1 MQRSLGWIVAL
12 CTCASVAH
20 AQGTTQE
27 GSLVAVDAEDL
38 ILDLGSTRGAREGD
52 IVDLWRPL
60 RVKHPVTGKLIVDRF
75 RIGQLRLVQVR
86 PTIAL
91 ARPEGALAR
100 PAAASDVV
108 IFIPKNV
115 PTLVA
120 QPVPGPAL
128 KSLTALPKNVSI
140 AAREN
145 PLESGDPKSKE
156 LSELFDA
163 LRGAPIAL
171 RTQRYEAFAHADP
184 NGRFAAVLNEE
195 SQALR
200 RLFASR
206 TEPSTE
212 TQASVSR
219 VWFTPP
225 EKAVSGG
232 PLDVA
237 LQLDGAYSG
246 AVLYTRKTG
255 APTYEMQP
263 MHPAGRGFW
272 ASTLPAEKVQ
282 GPALDYF
289 IEATPEKGSAVSPV
303 GSAQSPKTIT
313 TENVAHAWLPTIESK
328 SAAMFTDYASFNAR
342 RRNDYFWQTEGV
354 FGARLGDEGLR
365 AVRSGFGV
373 YRGIGG
379 TLHEID
385 ELGLAAREVG
395 LTYGYLEAEFGFTP
409 TFGVATRAIVGLRE
423 GGISGGAQGFFRVGS
438 DKKTNLLFGGEF
450 LGGIGLRGITQ
461 LEWNTIRRFPI
472 VLRTEITNQPGGVA
486 SEVLTP
492 SAASTGQG
500 EVGARAIV
508 QVGYRLVPGL
518 VVAARLSYQGRTIN
532 HAGPGAGA
540 GATYQW

>member
-1 MQRSLGWIVAL
+1 MRRSWRWVVAL
-12 CTCASVAH
+12 CSCASAAH
-20 AQGTTQE
+20 AQGTPQE

-38 ILDLGSTRGAREGD
+38 ILDVGSTRGARDGD

-91 ARPEGALAR
+91 ARPDGTLAR

-108 IFIPKNV
+108 IFTPKNA
-115 PTLVA
+115 PAPVA
-120 QPVPGPAL
+120 PPLPGPAL
-128 KSLTALPKNVSI
+128 KAPAALPKNVSV
-140 AAREN
+140 AVRESPN
-145 PLESGDPKSKE
+145 ESSDPKSKE
-156 LSELFDA
+156 LSDLFDA

-171 RTQRYEAFAHADP
+171 RIQRYEAFARADP
-184 NGRFAAVLNEE
+184 NGRFASVLIEE

-200 RLFASR
+200 RLRASHL
-206 TEPSTE
+206 ESTAANE
-212 TQASVSR
+212 AQGG

-225 EKAVSGG
+225 EKAASGAA
-232 PLDVA
+232 LDVA
-237 LQLDGAYSG
+237 FQLDGAYSG

-255 APTYEMQP
+255 APAYDMQP

-272 ASTLPAEKVQ
+272 ASTLAADKVQ

-289 IEATPEKGSAVSPV
+289 IEAMPEKGSAVSPV
-303 GSAQSPKTIT
+303 GTAQTPKTIT
-313 TENVAHAWLPTIESK
+313 TENVAHAWVPAIEGK

-342 RRNDYFWQTEGV
+342 RKNDYFWQTEGV

-373 YRGIGG
+373 YRGLGG
-379 TLHEID
+379 TLREID
-385 ELGLAAREVG
+385 ELGLPAREVG

-409 TFGVATRAIVGLRE
+409 TFGVATRAIIGLRE

-461 LEWNTIRRFPI
+461 LEWNTLRRFPI

-486 SEVLTP
+486 SEVLTS

-518 VVAARLSYQGRTIN
+518 VVAARVSYQGRTIN